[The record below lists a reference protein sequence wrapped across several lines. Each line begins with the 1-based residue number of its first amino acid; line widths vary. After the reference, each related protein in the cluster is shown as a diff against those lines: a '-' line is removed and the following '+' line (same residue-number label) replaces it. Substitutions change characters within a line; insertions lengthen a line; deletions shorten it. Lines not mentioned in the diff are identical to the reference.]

1 MGSDASA
8 SAPVPSASV
17 RGPRVSTLALR
28 FLSALVGIPV
38 MLGLTLAGGVPY
50 LLLVL
55 FGAVVGMVELTGMLR
70 HAGHRP
76 LVPLGVLL
84 VAGLVLT
91 APIDRPNVVPGLLA
105 VGAVTGLVWL
115 FGRVDESGAIVDW
128 ALTLAPA
135 LYVGGL
141 LRFAVPL
148 RETPDG
154 LGLDWVAITLVCT
167 WASDIAAYFV
177 GRAWGRRRLAPKI
190 SPGKSVEGAL
200 AGLVAAAAVAP
211 LVTPLLSLVVSGLL
225 SLGLPVPLPP
235 AAPSVARLV
244 GLGLV
249 IGVCAP
255 LGDLLESFVKR
266 QCGAKD
272 SGVLI
277 PGHGGI
283 LDRIDSLMLA
293 VVGAYLYVV
302 ATS

>member
-8 SAPVPSASV
+8 PASV
-17 RGPRVSTLALR
+17 RASRVSPLALR
-28 FLSALVGIPV
+28 FLSAFVGIPV

-55 FGAVVGMVELTGMLR
+55 VGAVIGMIEMTGMLR

-76 LVPLGVLL
+76 IVPLGVGL
-84 VAGLVLT
+84 AAALVLS
-91 APIDRPNVVPGLLA
+91 APLTWPHAVPVLLA
-105 VGAVTGLVWL
+105 LAAVAGLVWL
-115 FGRVDESGAIVDW
+115 FGRVDEPGAIADW

-141 LRFAVPL
+141 LRFAHLL

-177 GRAWGRRRLAPKI
+177 GRAWGRRRLAPKV
-190 SPGKSVEGAL
+190 SPGKSVEGAV
-200 AGLVAAAAVAP
+200 AGLVAAALVAP
-211 LVTPLLSLVVSGLL
+211 VVTPALSLVVGGLA
-225 SLGLPVPLPP
+225 SLGLPVPIPP
-235 AAPSVARLV
+235 AAPTVARLV

-249 IGVCAP
+249 VGVCAP

-272 SGVLI
+272 SGTII

-293 VVGAYLYVV
+293 IVGAYLYVV

>member
-1 MGSDASA
+1 MS
-8 SAPVPSASV
+8 P
-17 RGPRVSTLALR
+17 LALR
-28 FLSALVGIPV
+28 VISAVLGIPV
-38 MLGLTLAGGVPY
+38 MIGLTVAGGVPY
-50 LLLVL
+50 LMLVL
-55 FGAVVGMVELTGMLR
+55 VGAVVGMFELTGMLR
-70 HAGHRP
+70 HAGYRP
-76 LVPLGVLL
+76 IVPLGVGLS
-84 VAGLVLT
+84 AALVLT
-91 APIDRPNVVPGLLA
+91 APVTWPNVVPGLLA
-105 VGAVTGLVWL
+105 AATVVGLVWT
-115 FGRVDESGAIVDW
+115 FGRVDEPGALVDW
-128 ALTLAPA
+128 ALTIAPA

-141 LRFAVPL
+141 LRFAHTL

-190 SPGKSVEGAL
+190 SPGKSVEGAV
-200 AGLVAAAAVAP
+200 AGLVAAALVAP
-211 LVTPLLSLVVSGLL
+211 LVTPLLSLIVAGLIG
-225 SLGLPVPLPP
+225 LGVPIGLPP
-235 AAPSVARLV
+235 AAPAVGRLV

-249 IGVCAP
+249 IGICAP

-293 VVGAYLYVV
+293 IVGAYLYVV

>member
-1 MGSDASA
+1 MGSDAA
-8 SAPVPSASV
+8 AHPSAL
-17 RGPRVSTLALR
+17 GLRVSPIALR
-28 FLSALVGIPV
+28 FLSAVVGIPI
-38 MLGLTLAGGVPY
+38 MLGLTLAGGIPY

-55 FGAVVGMVELTGMLR
+55 TGATIGMYELTGMLR

-76 LVPLGVLL
+76 IAPLGIALS
-84 VAGLVLT
+84 AGLVLS
-91 APIDRPNVVPGLLA
+91 APVGWPNVAPGMLA
-105 VGAVTGLVWL
+105 AGAVVGLIVT
-115 FGRVDESGAIVDW
+115 FGRVNEPGALVDW
-128 ALTLAPA
+128 ALSLAPA

-154 LGLDWVAITLVCT
+154 LGLDWVVIVLVCT
-167 WASDIAAYFV
+167 WASDVAAYFV
-177 GRAWGRRRLAPKI
+177 GRAWGRRRLAPRI
-190 SPGKSVEGAL
+190 SPGKSVEGAV
-200 AGLVAAAAVAP
+200 AGLVAAALVAP
-211 LVTPLLSLVVSGLL
+211 MVTPLLSLVVAGLV
-225 SLGLPVPLPP
+225 SLGLAVPLSP

-249 IGVCAP
+249 VGVCAP

-272 SGVLI
+272 SGALI

-293 VVGAYLYVV
+293 IVGAYVYVV

>member
-8 SAPVPSASV
+8 SASASAS
-17 RGPRVSTLALR
+17 GPRVSPLALR

-38 MLGLTLAGGVPY
+38 LIGLTLAGGVPY

-55 FGAVVGMVELTGMLR
+55 VGAVVGMLELTGMLR
-70 HAGHRP
+70 HAGYRP
-76 LVPLGVLL
+76 IVPLGVALS
-84 VAGLVLT
+84 AALVLT
-91 APIDRPNVVPGLLA
+91 GPLSWPNVVPGLLA
-105 VGAVTGLVWL
+105 VAAVVGLIWV
-115 FGRVDESGAIVDW
+115 FRRVDEPRAIVDW
-128 ALTLAPA
+128 ALSLAPA

-141 LRFAVPL
+141 LRFGVLL

-167 WASDIAAYFV
+167 WASDVAAYFV
-177 GRAWGRRRLAPKI
+177 GRAWGRRRLAPRI
-190 SPGKSVEGAL
+190 SPGKSVEGAA
-200 AGLVAAAAVAP
+200 AGLVAAAVVAP
-211 LVTPLLSLVVSGLL
+211 LVTPLLALVVAGLAG
-225 SLGLPVPLPP
+225 LGLPVPVPP
-235 AAPSVARLV
+235 AAPAVARLV

-249 IGVCAP
+249 VGVCAP
-255 LGDLLESFVKR
+255 VGDLLESFVKR

-293 VVGAYLYVV
+293 VAGAYLYVV

>member
-1 MGSDASA
+1 
-8 SAPVPSASV
+8 
-17 RGPRVSTLALR
+17 VSPLALR
-28 FLSALVGIPV
+28 FLSAIVGIPV
-38 MLGLTLAGGVPY
+38 MIGLTLAGGVPY

-55 FGAVVGMVELTGMLR
+55 VGAVVGMLELTGMLR
-70 HAGHRP
+70 HAGFRP
-76 LVPLGVLL
+76 LVPLGVGLS
-84 VAGLVLT
+84 AALVLT
-91 APIDRPNVVPGLLA
+91 APLSWPHAAPGVLA
-105 VGAVTGLVWL
+105 VGTVAGLVWL
-115 FGRVDESGAIVDW
+115 FGRVDEPGAIADW
-128 ALTLAPA
+128 ALSIAPA

-141 LRFAVPL
+141 LRFAVTL

-154 LGLDWVAITLVCT
+154 LGLDWVAVTLVCT

-190 SPGKSVEGAL
+190 SPGKSVEGAV
-200 AGLVAAAAVAP
+200 AGLAAAALVAP
-211 LVTPLLSLVVSGLL
+211 LVTPALSLVVSGLVT
-225 SLGLPVPLPP
+225 LGLPAPLPP

-249 IGVCAP
+249 VGLCAP

-272 SGVLI
+272 SGALI

-293 VVGAYLYVV
+293 IVGAYLYVV
-302 ATS
+302 ATT

>member
-1 MGSDASA
+1 MGSHASA
-8 SAPVPSASV
+8 SASV
-17 RGPRVSTLALR
+17 RSVHVSPLALR
-28 FLSALVGIPV
+28 FLSAIVGIPV
-38 MLGLTLAGGVPY
+38 MIGLTLAGGIPY

-55 FGAVVGMVELTGMLR
+55 IGAVIGMLELTGILR
-70 HAGHRP
+70 HAGYRP
-76 LVPLGVLL
+76 LVPLGVALS
-84 VAGLVLT
+84 AGLVLT
-91 APIDRPNVVPGLLA
+91 APADRPNVVPGLLT
-105 VGAVTGLVWL
+105 VGAVAGLVWL
-115 FGRVDESGAIVDW
+115 FGRVDEPGAIADW
-128 ALTLAPA
+128 ALTVASA

-141 LRFAVPL
+141 LRFAVLL

-154 LGLDWVAITLVCT
+154 LGLHWVAITLVCT
-167 WASDIAAYFV
+167 WAADIVAYFV

-190 SPGKSVEGAL
+190 SPGKSVKGAV
-200 AGLVAAAAVAP
+200 AGLAAATLSAP
-211 LVTPLLSLVVSGLL
+211 VVTPLLSLLIDGVT
-225 SLGLPVPLPP
+225 SLGIPVPILH

-249 IGVCAP
+249 VGVCAP

-272 SGVLI
+272 SGALI

>member
-1 MGSDASA
+1 MIG
-8 SAPVPSASV
+8 V
-17 RGPRVSTLALR
+17 TL
-28 FLSALVGIPV
+28 V
-38 MLGLTLAGGVPY
+38 GGVPY

-55 FGAVVGMVELTGMLR
+55 VGAVAGMLELTGMLR

-76 LVPLGVLL
+76 LVPLGVALS
-84 VAGLVLT
+84 AGLVLT
-91 APIDRPNVVPGLLA
+91 VPFDRPDVVPGLLA
-105 VGAVTGLVWL
+105 VGVVAGLVWM
-115 FGRVDESGAIVDW
+115 FGRVDEPSAIVDW

-141 LRFAVPL
+141 LRFALPL

-154 LGLDWVAITLVCT
+154 LGLDWVVITLVCT

-177 GRAWGRRRLAPKI
+177 GRAWGRRRLAPRI
-190 SPGKSVEGAL
+190 SPGKSVEGAA
-200 AGLVAAAAVAP
+200 AGLFFAALVAP
-211 LVTPLLSLVVSGLL
+211 FVTPLLSLIVTGLIG
-225 SLGLPVPLPP
+225 LGLPLPLPP
-235 AAPSVARLV
+235 SAPSLARLV

-249 IGVCAP
+249 VGVCAP

-272 SGVLI
+272 SGALI

-293 VVGAYLYVV
+293 IVGAYLYVV